1 MYHRLFL
8 EERYLLLW
16 KQLTIHTYI
25 CAWVQH
31 HKVDQFPI
39 EPHTNSL
46 VEASP
51 VETHHICGKPETK
64 TYSHSS

>member
-1 MYHRLFL
+1 
-8 EERYLLLW
+8 LLW
-16 KQLTIHTYI
+16 KQLTIHIYI

-51 VETHHICGKPETK
+51 VETHYICGET
-64 TYSHSS
+64 